1 MQFQWYNNGI
11 RNKKIYEGDPIP
23 EGFKKGY
30 IIVMSKT
37 KRLAKLNKNYEKY
50 LKKVLKKE
58 QERNEKRIK
67 KLEQTLLQ
75 KQKEIYP
82 DL

>member
-1 MQFQWYNNGI
+1 MKFRWFNNGV
-11 RNKKIYEGDPIP
+11 RNKKIYEGDSVP

-30 IIVMSKT
+30 ILVMSKT
-37 KRLAKLNKNYEKY
+37 KRLAKLNKNYENY

-58 QERNEKRIK
+58 QERNEKRIE
-67 KLEQTLLQ
+67 KLERILLQ